1 MFHQK
6 KLDNHLLPGLEPL
19 GVPKKLKG
27 TVIPFKF
34 NDWEDL
40 NKVVK
45 KMQKT
50 VLQLCLNLVE
60 NIFPKK
66 NILKN

>member
-1 MFHQK
+1 MDGMIGICLQMFHQR

-45 KMQKT
+45 KCKK
-50 VLQLCLNLVE
+50 LCCNCV
-60 NIFPKK
+60 
-66 NILKN
+66 